1 MAEYSIRSLVDSD
14 REWARQRIQHYW
26 GAQIVVMHGTVYHPA
41 DLPGFLAL
49 YHGDSVALATFHLEG
64 STCELVSLDCDVQ
77 GIGIGTALVAT
88 VLQAAKKGGCRR
100 VSLVTTNDNL
110 HALGFYQKRGF
121 HLVAVHPEAVTE
133 ARKQKPS
140 IPMIGENGIPIRD
153 EIVLEIT
160 IG

>member
-1 MAEYSIRSLVDSD
+1 MAEYSIRPLVDSD
-14 REWARQRIQHYW
+14 REWVRQRIQQNW
-26 GAQIVVMHGTVYHPA
+26 GAQIVVVHGIVYHPA

-49 YHGDSVALATFHLEG
+49 NHGEPVALVTFHLEG
-64 STCELVSLDCDVQ
+64 EACELVSLDCDVQ
-77 GIGIGTALVAT
+77 GIGIGTALVAA
-88 VLQAAKKGGCRR
+88 VLQAAKKAGYRR
-100 VSLVTTNDNL
+100 VWLVTTNDNL

-121 HLVAVHPEAVTE
+121 HLVVVHPEAVTE
-133 ARKQKPS
+133 ARQQKPS

>member
-14 REWARQRIQHYW
+14 REWVRQRITQYW
-26 GAQIVVMHGTVYHPA
+26 GAQTMVAHGIVYHPS

-49 YHGDSVALATFHLEG
+49 YHGGPVALATFHLEG
-64 STCELVSLDCDVQ
+64 ETCELVSLDCDVQ
-77 GIGIGTALVAT
+77 GIGIGTALVAA
-88 VLQAAKKGGCRR
+88 VLQAAKKAGCRR
-100 VSLVTTNDNL
+100 VWLVTTNDNL

-160 IG
+160 IE